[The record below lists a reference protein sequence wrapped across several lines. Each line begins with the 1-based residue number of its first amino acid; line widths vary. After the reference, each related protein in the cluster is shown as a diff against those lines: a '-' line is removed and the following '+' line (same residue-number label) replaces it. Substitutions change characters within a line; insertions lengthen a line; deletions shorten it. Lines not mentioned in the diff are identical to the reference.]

1 MIKKAVTVLLVLSV
15 VCTFMVSCGRNDVT
29 DETESMGDLQQN
41 NEGTTMSDGDEVYV
55 SQYTWAE
62 FEALSVEEKDAFI
75 DMFESADAFEEWMN
89 RAKQEQIEQPW
100 GNGGKLVNEYT
111 WAEFEALSVEQKDAF
126 VNMFE
131 SAEAFEEWMNRV
143 KQEQIEQPWENGG
156 RPVNEYTWA
165 EFEALSV
172 EQKDA
177 FFDAFE
183 SVEAFEK
190 WMEEAKNMNAG
201 EIQ

>member
-1 MIKKAVTVLLVLSV
+1 MLVVLSV
-15 VCTFMVSCGRNDVT
+15 VCTFVVSCGRNDVT
-29 DETESMGDLQQN
+29 DKTESMGDLQQN
-41 NEGTTMSDGDEVYV
+41 NEGTTMGDGDEAYV
-55 SQYTWAE
+55 SQYTWTE

-75 DMFESADAFEEWMN
+75 DMFESAEAFEEWMN
-89 RAKQEQIEQPW
+89 RAKQELIE
-100 GNGGKLVNEYT
+100 K
-111 WAEFEALSVEQKDAF
+111 
-126 VNMFE
+126 
-131 SAEAFEEWMNRV
+131 
-143 KQEQIEQPWENGG
+143 PWENGG

-177 FFDAFE
+177 FFDAFD
-183 SVEAFEK
+183 SVEAFEN